1 MSKTYE
7 LWDTGSRNLI
17 GAHASEAD
25 ALAFVRAYVDQ
36 HGPVYPLR
44 WVLLWDD
51 DVADEAGEIAEG
63 QTLLDLAGVS
73 TDAQTPTEAARRR
86 AG

>member
-7 LWDTGSRNLI
+7 LWDTGTRNLV
-17 GAHASEAD
+17 GAHSSEAD
-25 ALAFVRAYVDQ
+25 ALAFVRSYAGQ
-36 HGPVYPLR
+36 HGPEYPMS

-51 DVADEAGEIAEG
+51 DDADEAGQIAEG
-63 QTLLDLAGVS
+63 HSLLVLAGVC
-73 TDAQTPTEAARRR
+73 TDANASTKTAGRR

>member
-1 MSKTYE
+1 MSTTCE
-7 LWDTGSRNLI
+7 LWDTGTRNLV

-25 ALAFVRAYVDQ
+25 ALAFVRSYVGQ
-36 HGPVYPLR
+36 HGPAYPLS

-51 DVADEAGEIAEG
+51 DDADQAGQVAEG
-63 QTLLDLAGVS
+63 QALLDLAGVP
-73 TDAQTPTEAARRR
+73 TDTGVSAKVAERR